1 MFPLLTVYRSN
12 QLEVLCSLVA
22 ALIQRDQ
29 GGDPFQRETILVPN
43 VGIAQ
48 WLQLQLAQRLG
59 IAANFD
65 CILPAAF
72 IWRLMAQVLPEV
84 SNTEKAFSKRAIAWK
99 LMALLP
105 TLLNDERCQV
115 LNHYLEDD
123 QHGRK
128 GYQLAQQVADLF
140 DRYLVYRP
148 EWLAAWEQDQQLPQL
163 APAQAWQARLWQTL
177 VQYTAQLGQ
186 SIDHRAVLYQ
196 RLLAQLQHSPCTIT
210 PLLPKKRL
218 FMVGISA
225 LPPMFLTLLQTL
237 AQQCE
242 IHLMLLEPCRYYWA
256 DRAPSTTTAATT
268 DEHPLLAAWG
278 QSGRELR
285 TLLLQGNVADIDAMV
300 EINPETTKTT
310 LLQALQYE
318 LLELVVPPQP
328 PHQTARW
335 GLLDPR
341 DHSLTLHACY
351 SPHREVE
358 LLQDTLLGLLEADN
372 TLTPRDIMVM
382 VTDLQRYVP
391 DIQTVFGQAPVDR
404 YLPFSLA
411 DQCAQET
418 QLIPQAFLKLLSL
431 PSSRCES
438 ETVLSLLEVPAIAA
452 RFSITAASLQ
462 RLRQWISE
470 SGIRWGL
477 DDHDLIRLQLPTGG
491 RHTWH
496 AGLQRLL
503 LGYAMSSE
511 QGPFRE
517 QLPDDVIGSDAA
529 ALVGYLANFLEQ
541 LTAWRQRLA
550 QPHTLIEWLPCC
562 QQLLEAFFSRDA
574 SNDVVLNGLEQ
585 QWRQWINQGIEAQY
599 TAPMSITLLQE
610 ALAVQLQ
617 QRSTGDLF
625 LTGAITFCSLMPMRA
640 IPHPVI
646 CLLGM
651 NEDCFPRSAP
661 RLNFDLI
668 SSTPRL
674 GDSQCNQEDR
684 YLFLEV
690 LLSARATLHISY
702 VGRSIQDNRPRQ
714 PSIVVSELLDHCCQ
728 YYRLQGDEAL
738 TPSSAAERV
747 RQQLLQEHPL
757 TPFNARCF
765 HPENPW
771 QSYAAEWLAAAQRR
785 SAKPP
790 PFCQRPLSQ
799 QSLPSEL
806 ALSTF
811 KHFYRHPVRSFFQQ
825 RLRITFRPPQ
835 KPLLIEEPFTLD
847 PLIRYSLNQR
857 LLTLLIQQQDP
868 DELYQRTVTSGLLPQ
883 GAFGELLWQQQCQ
896 LLQPL
901 ASQLQRHC
909 LRSEVRVID
918 LTLAGLRLHGEV
930 TAQPG
935 EGLLRWQPFEIQMT
949 HAFELWLEHL
959 LLCAMGYCGPS
970 HLYGIQKSYW
980 GFAALPIEEAQ
991 ALLSDLLEGWQQ
1003 GQQQPL
1009 LLLPK
1014 CGWSWLQALYQPKEQ
1029 SLLTTPEALQKAQH
1043 RLQQTWQGNRQV
1055 RGESSDPYYQRLLS
1069 PLTPTD
1075 LAAVMESAKRFLL
1088 PLAHYRQNVPPN
1100 LP

>member
-1 MFPLLTVYRSN
+1 M
-12 QLEVLCSLVA
+12 LCSLVA
-22 ALIQRDQ
+22 ALIQREPS
-29 GGDPFQRETILVPN
+29 GNPFHGETILVPN
-43 VGIAQ
+43 AGIAQ
-48 WLQLQLAQRLG
+48 WLQLQLAQNLG

-72 IWRLMAQVLPEV
+72 IWRLMAQILPEA
-84 SNTEKAFSKRAIAWK
+84 SNTEKAFSKAAISWK
-99 LMALLP
+99 LLALLP
-105 TLLNDERCQV
+105 TLLTDEHCQP
-115 LNHYLEDD
+115 LNHYLQDD

-148 EWLAAWEQDQQLPQL
+148 EWLTAWEQGQQLPQL
-163 APAQAWQARLWQTL
+163 AAAQAWQARLWQAL

-186 SIDHRAVLYQ
+186 SIDHRAALYQ
-196 RLLAQLQHSPCTIT
+196 RSLAQLQLSPCSIT
-210 PLLPKKRL
+210 PLLPKNRL
-218 FMVGISA
+218 FMFGISA
-225 LPPMFLTLLQTL
+225 LPPMFLTLLQAL

-256 DRAPSTTTAATT
+256 DTVPLSPTAPSV

-278 QSGRELR
+278 QAGREQR
-285 TLLLQGNVADIDAMV
+285 TLLLQGDVADIDAMV
-300 EINPETTKTT
+300 DIHPET

-318 LLELVVPPQP
+318 LLELAIPT
-328 PHQTARW
+328 HQTASWR
-335 GLLDPR
+335 LLNPR

-372 TLTPRDIMVM
+372 TLEPRDIMVM
-382 VTDLQRYVP
+382 VTDLQRYAP
-391 DIQTVFGQAPVDR
+391 YIQTLFGQAPPDR

-411 DQCAQET
+411 DQRAKDT
-418 QLIPQAFLKLLSL
+418 QPIPHAFLKLLSL

-438 ETVLSLLEVPAIAA
+438 ETVFALLEVSAIAA
-452 RFSITAASLQ
+452 RFSITAADLQ
-462 RLRQWISE
+462 RLRQWVTE
-470 SGIRWGL
+470 LGIRWGL
-477 DDHDLIRLQLPTGG
+477 DDHDLTRRQLPTGG
-491 RHTWH
+491 RHTWQS
-496 AGLQRLL
+496 GLQRLL
-503 LGYAMSSE
+503 LGYAVSSE

-517 QLPDDVIGSDAA
+517 QLPYDLLGSDAA
-529 ALVGYLANFLEQ
+529 ELVGYLANFLEQ
-541 LTAWRQRLA
+541 LTVWRQRLA
-550 QPHTLIEWLPCC
+550 TPQTLIEWLPCC
-562 QQLLEAFFSRDA
+562 CQLLEDFFLRDA
-574 SNDVVLNGLEQ
+574 SNDLELKGLE
-585 QWRQWINQGIEAQY
+585 RQWQRWISQGIEAQY
-599 TAPMSITLLQE
+599 TAPMSINLLQE

-617 QRSTGDLF
+617 QPSTSDLL
-625 LTGAITFCSLMPMRA
+625 LTGAINFSTLMPMRV
-640 IPHPVI
+640 IPHKVI

-651 NEDCFPRSAP
+651 NEGCFPRSTP

-674 GDSQCNQEDR
+674 GDSRCSQEDR

-690 LLSARATLHISY
+690 LLSARTTLHISY
-702 VGRSIQDNRPRQ
+702 VGRSIQDNQPRQ
-714 PSIVVSELLDHCCQ
+714 PSIVVSDLLDHCCQ
-728 YYRLQGDEAL
+728 HYRLQGDEAL
-738 TPSSAAERV
+738 APSSAAQRV

-771 QSYAAEWLAAAQRR
+771 QSYAAQWLATAQRR
-785 SAKPP
+785 GSKPP

-799 QSLPSEL
+799 QSIPSEL

-811 KHFYRHPVRSFFQQ
+811 KRFYRHPVRSFFQQ
-825 RLRITFRPPQ
+825 RLQIVFRSPPG
-835 KPLLIEEPFTLD
+835 PLLMEEPFTLD

-857 LLTLLIQQQDP
+857 LLTLLIGQHDP
-868 DELYQRTVTSGLLPQ
+868 DELYQHTVTSGLLPQ
-883 GAFGELLWQQQCQ
+883 GAFGELHWQQQCQ

-901 ASQLQRHC
+901 ANQLQQHC
-909 LRSEVRVID
+909 LTREARVVD
-918 LTLAGLRLHGEV
+918 LTLAGIRLHGEL

-935 EGLLRWQPFEIQMT
+935 EGLLRWLPFEIQMT
-949 HAFELWLEHL
+949 HAFELWLDHL

-970 HLYGIQKSYW
+970 HLYGTQKSYW
-980 GFAALPIEEAQ
+980 GFLALPIKEAQ

-1014 CGWSWLQALYQPKEQ
+1014 CGWSWLQVLYQPKEQ
-1029 SLLTTPEALQKAQH
+1029 SLLTTPEAFQKAQH
-1043 RLQQTWQGNRQV
+1043 RLQQTWHGNRQV

-1075 LAAVMESAKRFLL
+1075 LAAMMETAKRFLL
-1088 PLAHYRQNVPPN
+1088 PLVRCRQSEPPN
-1100 LP
+1100 LE